1 MAVVHGIVTRLHGDI
16 SVYSEQ
22 GQGTSFKIYLP
33 VVEAQIKEIQES
45 LIGPIPTGNE
55 RILIVDDDPSIVQ
68 LGRKMLKGLG
78 YEVTAFT
85 NSMETLH
92 EFRKKPGN
100 FDLVITDM
108 TMPNLT
114 GVGLAK
120 QILTIQPDMPIIL
133 CTGFSEMINEEKAKS
148 LGIRAFIM
156 KPVIRTDLA
165 QSVRKVLDSS
175 KNGQKS

>member
-1 MAVVHGIVTRLHGDI
+1 
-16 SVYSEQ
+16 
-22 GQGTSFKIYLP
+22 
-33 VVEAQIKEIQES
+33 
-45 LIGPIPTGNE
+45 
-55 RILIVDDDPSIVQ
+55 
-68 LGRKMLKGLG
+68 
-78 YEVTAFT
+78 
-85 NSMETLH
+85 METLH
-92 EFRKKPGN
+92 EFRKGPGN

-114 GVGLAK
+114 GAELAR

-175 KNGQKS
+175 KNRQKS